1 MNSSVTVTSPGRL
14 HFALIDLNGE
24 LGRVDGGM
32 GVALNEPCLKIEVSA
47 IDKEVDEKDNPEKVI
62 HVLERIRGRIKP
74 ELKGNY
80 RVMILKPL
88 PSHVGLGSQTQ
99 LSLSVAKALCV
110 LENRNYGVAELAKLV
125 GRGGTSGIGTAAF
138 DKGGFILDGGH
149 AFRKSEAEGKKEKER
164 EKIKTNFLPSSAS
177 KFSPPPVL
185 FQHALPEDWFF
196 VVAIPEVK
204 RGVYGT
210 EEIEIFKRY
219 CPIKR
224 EEVEKICRIVLMRI
238 LPSVLEKDID
248 TFAASLTM
256 LQEVGFKKK
265 EVELQQDIIKEL
277 FGFFKTRALGHG
289 MSSFGPATY
298 AIVEGERRAEKL
310 AAVTKEFLEGKGV
323 RASVVYSNANNR
335 GTELSEFRGLA
346 R

>member
-1 MNSSVTVTSPGRL
+1 MSVLITSPGRL
-14 HFALIDLNGE
+14 HFALMDMNGE
-24 LGRVDGGM
+24 LGRVDGGI
-32 GVALNEPCLKIEVSA
+32 GVALNEPSLKIEVSA
-47 IDKEVDEKDNPEKVI
+47 VDKEVKKEENPEEVI
-62 HVLERIRGRIKP
+62 PVLERIRGRIKP

-80 RVMILKPL
+80 RVMILKSL
-88 PSHVGLGSQTQ
+88 PSHVGFGSQTQ
-99 LSLSVAKALCV
+99 LSLSVAKAISV
-110 LENRNYGVAELAKLV
+110 LENRSYGAAELAKLV

-149 AFRKSEAEGKKEKER
+149 AFRKSETEIKKERES
-164 EKIKTNFLPSSAS
+164 EKIKTSFLPSSAS
-177 KFSPPPVL
+177 KVSPPPVL

-196 VVAIPEVK
+196 VLAIPEVK
-204 RGVYGT
+204 RGAHGT
-210 EEIEIFKRY
+210 KEIEIFKRY

-265 EVELQQDIIKEL
+265 EVELQQNIIKEL
-277 FGFFKTRALGHG
+277 FGFFDAHALGHG

-298 AIVEGERRAEKL
+298 AIVEGERRAEEL
-310 AAVTKEFLEGKGV
+310 AAATKEFLEGKRI
-323 RASVVYSNANNR
+323 RASVTYSNANNR
-335 GTELSEFRGLA
+335 GSEIVKIR
-346 R
+346 